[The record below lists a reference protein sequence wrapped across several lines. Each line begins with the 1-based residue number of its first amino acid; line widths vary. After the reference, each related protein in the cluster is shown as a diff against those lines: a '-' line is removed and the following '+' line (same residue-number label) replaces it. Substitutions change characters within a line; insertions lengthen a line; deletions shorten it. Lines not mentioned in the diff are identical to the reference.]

1 MGAVY
6 SNTLARIQMGRLLN
20 AEQFKRL
27 SEADYADALK
37 MLAEYGYGGGVAG
50 GDIDTVIAR
59 ETNALISFIEDD
71 CVNAFARKA
80 LLNRFYYSNA
90 KALYKSRFADVD
102 LGAALYNVDL
112 DMTGIV
118 KGDYNELDVSL
129 TETLEYLDSLETP
142 LHPKTIDTVLTK
154 AMYAD
159 SLRCAK
165 RSHSRTLNK
174 YFVSE
179 IDLNNI
185 LSVLRANILRLS
197 AESVAEMLV
206 DGGTLS
212 QETLLS
218 VLTIDPAHIAEPFER
233 TPYAAM
239 LERLA
244 EKVAYTAEFETG
256 ADDYLYMLTESGAV
270 SLDKFDVFLRY
281 VLAQLTEFKMVK
293 MILVCAKNGV
303 KQEIAARMRC
313 IDV

>member
-1 MGAVY
+1 MSAVY
-6 SNTLARIQMGRLLN
+6 SNTLARINMGRLLN
-20 AEQFKRL
+20 AEKLKRL
-27 SEADYADALK
+27 SEAEYADALK

-50 GDIDTVIAR
+50 EDVDTVIAR
-59 ETNALISFIEDD
+59 ETNALIAFIEDD

-90 KALYKSRFADVD
+90 KALYKARFVDVD

-112 DMTGIV
+112 DMMGIV
-118 KGDYNELDVSL
+118 KGDYSELDAALV
-129 TETLEYLDSLETP
+129 ETLAYLDGLEP
-142 LHPKTIDTVLTK
+142 PIHPKTIDTVLTK

-159 SLRCAK
+159 SLLCAK
-165 RSHSRTLNK
+165 RSHSRTLYK

-185 LSVLRANILRLS
+185 LSVLRAKTLGIS
-197 AESVAEMLV
+197 ADSVTDMLV
-206 DGGTLS
+206 EGGSLS
-212 QETLLS
+212 NETLLS
-218 VLTIDPAHIAEPFER
+218 VLTVDSGRIAEPFEK
-233 TPYAAM
+233 TPYAAL

-244 EKVAYTAEFETG
+244 EKVTFTTEFETG

-293 MILVCAKNGV
+293 MILVCVKNGV
-303 KQEIAARMRC
+303 KHEIAARMRC